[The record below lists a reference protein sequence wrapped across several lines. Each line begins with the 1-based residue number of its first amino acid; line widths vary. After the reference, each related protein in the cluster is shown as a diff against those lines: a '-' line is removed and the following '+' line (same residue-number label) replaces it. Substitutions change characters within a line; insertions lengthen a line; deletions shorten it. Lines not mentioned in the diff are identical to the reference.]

1 MITYRQPF
9 KGTWPISQEYGVV
22 IPGVTYK
29 GRPHSGIDYACPK
42 GTPILASGDGV
53 VAYSDFD
60 SSGYGHLIEIQHP
73 DGKSTF
79 YAHLSERHVIKG
91 AQVKQGDVIGLSGN
105 TGNSTGPHL
114 HFEARK
120 ERLNWRSHQNPVTFL
135 PMMTVDDSII
145 QNTQQSN
152 NVNTVQQPS
161 YGYPSVLYGTTA
173 GVSQKNEQKIDGGL
187 CEVICDEANLR
198 DAENYLVCGRLLK
211 GAKVVVSPD
220 VVMFNNLPYH
230 KICDDYMLIAEYD
243 GFGTDILRQIDC

>member
-9 KGTWPISQEYGVV
+9 YGSYPISQEYGVV

-42 GTPILASGDGV
+42 GTPILASGDGI

-60 SSGYGHLIEIQHP
+60 SSGYGHLVEIQHP
-73 DGKSTF
+73 DGKATF
-79 YAHLSERHVIKG
+79 YAHLSERHVVKG
-91 AQVKQGDVIGLSGN
+91 AKVKQGDVIGISGS

-120 ERLNWRSHQNPVTFL
+120 NILDWRSHQDPITFL
-135 PMMTVDDSII
+135 PMMSVDDSVIRKN
-145 QNTQQSN
+145 QYTDNNAFQSD
-152 NVNTVQQPS
+152 
-161 YGYPSVLYGTTA
+161 YGYPSILYGSTA
-173 GVSQKNEQKIDGGL
+173 GALQKNEQKINGGL
-187 CEVICDEANLR
+187 CEVVCDEANLR
-198 DAENYLVCGRLLK
+198 DADNYLVCGNLLK

-243 GFGTDILRQIDC
+243 GYGTNILKQIDS